1 MTRTACFN
9 HPAKLFMLQR
19 PVTGSCCF
27 RKLCCNFVKVS
38 VHLYKAFRSDGHEV
52 GLILRG
58 HGLAQYEA
66 VMNLLSQLGHAR
78 IIASDQG
85 REYFLA
91 RIVDGLHLFLQKFL
105 KFRCQHRRN
114 RFVGLCQRKT
124 A

>member
-1 MTRTACFN
+1 
-9 HPAKLFMLQR
+9 MLQR
-19 PVTGSCCF
+19 PIAGSCCF

-91 RIVDGLHLFLQKFL
+91 RIVDRLHLFLQKFL
-105 KFRCQHRRN
+105 KFGCQHRRD
-114 RFVGLCQRKT
+114 RLLGLCECKT